1 MKDLAT
7 LAFESG
13 VKWVKIMNKKDCMSL
28 FIALLLS
35 FLYIVLL
42 DDYYKIGLDSI
53 MILFGVLPIF
63 VGINTSFTYVNLG
76 LGLTRKQISNKYL
89 IDLIYVILLG
99 IIYLVLISL
108 FASLVYNTVYIPFHN
123 VVIETVYI
131 YSFMLC
137 ISTVVMFCSFV
148 IDTYKKVINY
158 VIVFFILLIF
168 ISLDIC
174 LYIYELFVVG
184 IVISLIIFL
193 LFLIINKKILLSK
206 KM

>member
-1 MKDLAT
+1 M
-7 LAFESG
+7 
-13 VKWVKIMNKKDCMSL
+13 KWVKIMNKKDCMSL
-28 FIALLLS
+28 FVALLLS

-42 DDYYKIGLDSI
+42 DDYYKIGLDSL

-99 IIYLVLISL
+99 VIYLVLISL

-137 ISTVVMFCSFV
+137 ISTVAMFCFFV

-184 IVISLIIFL
+184 IVISLIVFL

>member
-1 MKDLAT
+1 M
-7 LAFESG
+7 
-13 VKWVKIMNKKDCMSL
+13 KWVKIMNKKDCMSL

-42 DDYYKIGLDSI
+42 DDYYKIGLDSL

>member
-1 MKDLAT
+1 M
-7 LAFESG
+7 
-13 VKWVKIMNKKDCMSL
+13 KWVNIMNKKDCLSL
-28 FIALLLS
+28 LVVLLLS

-42 DDYYKIGLDSI
+42 DDYYKIGLDSL

-99 IIYLVLISL
+99 IIYLVLVSL

-123 VVIETVYI
+123 VVIETIYVY
-131 YSFMLC
+131 SVMLC
-137 ISTVVMFCSFV
+137 ISSLIMFVC
-148 IDTYKKVINY
+148 IIINTYKKVTVY
-158 VIVFFILLIF
+158 IVVLLSLLVLIV
-168 ISLDIC
+168 LDIC
-174 LYIYELFVVG
+174 LYIYKLFVIG
-184 IVISLIIFL
+184 FIIALFIFFL
-193 LFLIINKKILLSK
+193 FVIINKKILLSK

>member
-1 MKDLAT
+1 M
-7 LAFESG
+7 
-13 VKWVKIMNKKDCMSL
+13 KWVKIMNKKDCMSL
-28 FIALLLS
+28 LVALLLS

-42 DDYYKIGLDSI
+42 DDYYKIGLDSL

-99 IIYLVLISL
+99 VIYLVLISL

-137 ISTVVMFCSFV
+137 ISTVAMFCFFV

-168 ISLDIC
+168 IALDIC

>member
-1 MKDLAT
+1 M
-7 LAFESG
+7 
-13 VKWVKIMNKKDCMSL
+13 KWVKIMNKKDCMSL
-28 FIALLLS
+28 LVALLLS

-42 DDYYKIGLDSI
+42 DDYYKIGLDSL

-63 VGINTSFTYVNLG
+63 VGINTSFTYLNLG

-99 IIYLVLISL
+99 VIYLVLISL

-137 ISTVVMFCSFV
+137 ISTVAMFCFFV

-174 LYIYELFVVG
+174 LYIYELFFVG

>member
-1 MKDLAT
+1 M
-7 LAFESG
+7 
-13 VKWVKIMNKKDCMSL
+13 KWVKIMNKKDCMT
-28 FIALLLS
+28 LLVVLILS

-42 DDYYKIGLDSI
+42 DYYYKIGLDSL

-99 IIYLVLISL
+99 VIYLVLISL

-123 VVIETVYI
+123 VVIETIYI
-131 YSFMLC
+131 YSIMLC
-137 ISTVVMFCSFV
+137 ISTVAMFCSFV

>member
-123 VVIETVYI
+123 VHI
-131 YSFMLC
+131 
-137 ISTVVMFCSFV
+137 
-148 IDTYKKVINY
+148 
-158 VIVFFILLIF
+158 IL
-168 ISLDIC
+168 
-174 LYIYELFVVG
+174 
-184 IVISLIIFL
+184 
-193 LFLIINKKILLSK
+193 
-206 KM
+206 